1 MKSAVTIFTIMIF
14 LSQDFLMADD
24 GRNEFAISPSI
35 EKQENPDIY
44 GDIVV
49 WHQLISKY
57 GDYDVFAADI
67 NNLGQPPFFH
77 ADFSSNQINPSIFE
91 NYIVW
96 QSLIYDSNN
105 SDWDIR
111 MADISKK
118 NAPSFYNVTALAGND
133 EQNPF
138 IHGNI
143 VAWEDGFPNN
153 LNIYGADITELSNPR
168 EFPVTKENFDQ
179 RKPAIYRNTV
189 VWQDSYYQ
197 DWDIYAAD
205 IWMRNKPREH
215 SISLLEHDQE
225 SPAISGNTIVWADNY
240 FGDWDIYAADIS
252 DIEHPVEMAIS
263 INTWDETN
271 PDIDSNIIVW
281 QALNQSGSGQ
291 AQSENWDIFA
301 YNMTTRQTFQIT
313 KDNHDQINP
322 AVSGRKIVWQD
333 YRNGNS
339 EIFGTVLSDTE
350 AAKCT
355 QKLAADLNNDC
366 KVDFD
371 DYLIM
376 SSMWLEC
383 NLTPPEACS

>member
-1 MKSAVTIFTIMIF
+1 MKSAISMFAIMIF
-14 LSQDFLMADD
+14 LSQGFLIADE
-24 GRNEFAISPSI
+24 GRNEFVISPSI

-49 WHQLISKY
+49 WQQLISKY

-67 NNLGQPPFFH
+67 NNLGKPPFLH
-77 ADFSSNQINPSIFE
+77 VDFSSNQTNPSLFE

-96 QSLIYDSNN
+96 QSLIYDNN
-105 SDWDIR
+105 SSDWDIR
-111 MADISKK
+111 MADISKR
-118 NAPSFYNVTALAGND
+118 NEPSFYNVTALVGND
-133 EQNPF
+133 EQNPA

-143 VAWEDGFPNN
+143 VVWEDGFPEN

-168 EFPVTKENFDQ
+168 EFPVAKENFDQ
-179 RKPAIYRNTV
+179 CNPAIHRNTV
-189 VWQDSYYQ
+189 EWQDFYFQ
-197 DWDIYAAD
+197 DWDIYASD

-215 SISLLEHDQE
+215 PISLLKHDQE
-225 SPAISGNTIVWADNY
+225 SPVISGNIIVWADNY

-271 PDIDSNIIVW
+271 PDIDDNIIVW
-281 QALNQSGSGQ
+281 QALSHSGSEQ

-301 YNMTTRQTFQIT
+301 YNMTTRQTIQIT
-313 KDNHDQINP
+313 NDNHDQINP
-322 AVSGRKIVWQD
+322 AVSGRRIVWQD

-355 QKLAADLNNDC
+355 QKSAADLNNDC

-383 NLTPPEACS
+383 GLNPSEACL